1 MIPKIIHYCW
11 FGGKPLPKEAKRCI
25 ASWRKYL
32 PDYEI
37 KEWNESNF
45 DVNVIPYTA
54 EAYQAKKYAFVSD
67 YARLYVLHKQGG
79 LYFDTDVE
87 VIRNMDSIIA
97 AGPFMGCEEAYDA
110 EAEPADM
117 GVNPG
122 LGIGLDG
129 PDTENSEARKFY
141 EELLEGYQSRHF
153 SQEDPEKLI
162 TIVEY
167 TTKYLCEHGL
177 KHSDAVQTVAGIQI
191 YPKEYF
197 CPIDRITD
205 QCTKTSNTVSIH
217 HYSASWFPQDVIR
230 RRHLY
235 NRLVKL
241 FGERIVRTSLAICKK
256 MRIKK

>member
-87 VIRNMDSIIA
+87 VIRNMDPIIA

-117 GVNPG
+117 GINPG

-167 TTKYLCEHGL
+167 TTKHLCEHGL
-177 KHSDAVQTVAGIQI
+177 KHTEAVQTVAGIQI

-197 CPIDRITD
+197 CPIDYFSRKCN
-205 QCTKTSNTVSIH
+205 CTVHSVCIH
-217 HYSASWFPQDVIR
+217 HFSESWLPWHRKLKDR
-230 RRHLY
+230 LY
-235 NRLVKL
+235 KQLILL
-241 FGERIVRTSLAICKK
+241 FGKETVLRVIAIYKRK
-256 MRIKK
+256 